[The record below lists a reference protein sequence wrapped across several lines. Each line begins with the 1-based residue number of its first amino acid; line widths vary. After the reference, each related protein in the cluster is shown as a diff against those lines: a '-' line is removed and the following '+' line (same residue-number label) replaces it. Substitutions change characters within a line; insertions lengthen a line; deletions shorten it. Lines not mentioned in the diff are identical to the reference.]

1 MDLETQIKSIIISFV
16 LGLFYSLLFNIF
28 HFLLYSN
35 NKVIKITFTIVFNM
49 SLMILFFYVMY
60 LINYADIHPY
70 FVFLLV
76 AGFILGNIKTKNVRI
91 NAKKRKRG

>member
-1 MDLETQIKSIIISFV
+1 MNLEIQTKSIIVSFAY
-16 LGLFYSLLFNIF
+16 GLFYSLLFNIF
-28 HFLLYSN
+28 YFLLYSN
-35 NKVIKITFTIVFNM
+35 NKIVKIASNIIFNM
-49 SLMILFFYVMY
+49 SLMILFFYIMY

-91 NAKKRKRG
+91 IAKKRKRG